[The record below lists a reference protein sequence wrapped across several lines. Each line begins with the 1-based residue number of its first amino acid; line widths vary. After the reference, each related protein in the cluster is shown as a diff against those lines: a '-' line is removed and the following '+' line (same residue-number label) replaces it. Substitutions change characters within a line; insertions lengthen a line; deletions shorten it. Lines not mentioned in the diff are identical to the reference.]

1 MDDNHKIPAL
11 LPHKLV
17 NALAEHMSFKPD
29 GTAELGKDLEVD
41 GGSFKIGVVTDI
53 TKYVEKTFG
62 IFKIKD
68 AFVCGEIHYDA
79 DSSKLIISG
88 VSYVDADGLYAGCAD
103 DGTYISW
110 DGTSEYVDVGTAN
123 NIGIGK

>member
-1 MDDNHKIPAL
+1 MEDNHKIPAF

-17 NALAEHMSFKPD
+17 KSLAEYMNFNPD
-29 GTAELGKDLEVD
+29 GTAKFNKDLEVD
-41 GGSFKIGVVTDI
+41 GGSIKIEVVTDI
-53 TKYVEKTFG
+53 TKYVKKTFG

-88 VSYVDADGLYAGCAD
+88 VSYVEADGLYAGCAD
-103 DGTYISW
+103 DSTYISW
-110 DGTSEYVDVGTAN
+110 DGTSEYVNVGTAN